1 MSLKIL
7 KSIVNKIEKTCVYDI
22 AIRTPLEKASN
33 LSRKLDNNIF
43 IKRED
48 LQPIF
53 SFKLRGAYVKIKNL
67 IDKKKIKSIIAASA
81 GNHAQGV
88 AMSALKLGIKA
99 IIVMPKTTPLIKI
112 DAVKLLKAKVI
123 LHGDSYDDAYSYAV
137 KKSKSDKL
145 DFIHPYD
152 DEDVISGQGTMAM
165 EILQQVDNKPDYI
178 FVPVGGGGLL
188 AGIVAYFSVHSP
200 KTKII
205 TVEPEDSD
213 CYNQET
219 MEGQ

>member
-81 GNHAQGV
+81 DCTIVQLSSV
-88 AMSALKLGIKA
+88 LIA
-99 IIVMPKTTPLIKI
+99 IIRAL
-112 DAVKLLKAKVI
+112 
-123 LHGDSYDDAYSYAV
+123 S
-137 KKSKSDKL
+137 
-145 DFIHPYD
+145 FIPA
-152 DEDVISGQGTMAM
+152 I
-165 EILQQVDNKPDYI
+165 
-178 FVPVGGGGLL
+178 
-188 AGIVAYFSVHSP
+188 
-200 KTKII
+200 
-205 TVEPEDSD
+205 
-213 CYNQET
+213 C
-219 MEGQ
+219 